1 MTAPSTTHQPYVP
14 ASQSPAELTP
24 RAIALGVLL
33 GLIFGAS
40 NVYLA
45 LKIGLTV
52 SASIPIAVLS
62 ITIFRWLGRST
73 ILENNI
79 VQTTGSAADSVSAGV
94 VFTIPAILLMGYDL
108 DISRVT
114 ILAIAGGLMGVL
126 MMIPLRRA
134 LIVKEHGN
142 LPYPEGTACAEVLIA
157 GERGGIH
164 ARTVFQAFG
173 IAFLYKFLM
182 TALKLWQEYPGKV
195 IRSYQG
201 AEVRV
206 EASPELIGVG
216 YIIGPRIAGYLFAG
230 GCLAYVVLMPAIKL
244 FGSAM
249 TEPMF
254 GTTKL
259 IRDMSAGEIRAAF
272 VFYIGAGSVASAGI
286 IALARS
292 LPTIIGAFRAGF
304 ADMRAS
310 RLGQTLA
317 AKLRTDDDLPISV
330 TIFGSIGLAIAI
342 ALIPQ
347 IGVNLLGGIL
357 IIIFGFF
364 FTTVSSRICGQV
376 GSSANPIS
384 GMTIAALI
392 AISFIFL
399 LLGWNQIDDRVRAIS
414 IACVIAVAVA
424 NGGNTS
430 QDLKTGFLVGATPRR
445 QQIAILI
452 GAVGSALAVG
462 WTLTF
467 LNSAYSYQVP
477 ETRPGFVAPAS
488 GATADGNVVV
498 HTETMSRFSI
508 GGTDSVD
515 DDSYQV
521 IRVYVETQGVPPGK
535 YLVDA
540 ASHEIRYVVDPG
552 IGGRIREYSGHEL
565 KRLDSPKAT
574 LMALITDGILTHR
587 LPWGLVLIG
596 VFLTIAIELMGVSSL
611 PVAVG
616 VYLPITT
623 SAGMFAGGIVRWLV
637 ERKVRSANRSLAEI
651 ESGPGV
657 LFASGLIAGGAIC
670 GIAVAAIAGWGSRSG
685 KAADWLAEA
694 LPLYHHLGWFATS
707 AIVGLI
713 MFAILGFLLYRTG
726 LRRQ

>member
-1 MTAPSTTHQPYVP
+1 MADHQPYVAP
-14 ASQSPAELTP
+14 SQSLAELTP
-24 RAIALGVLL
+24 RAVVLGVIL

-52 SASIPIAVLS
+52 SASIPIAVLA
-62 ITIFRWLGRST
+62 ITIFSKLGRST

-108 DISRVT
+108 DIGRVT

-157 GERGGIH
+157 GEKGGVH
-164 ARTVFQAFG
+164 AKTVFQAFG
-173 IAFLYKFLM
+173 IAFAYKFMM
-182 TALKLWQEYPGKV
+182 TALKLWQEYPGRV
-195 IRSYQG
+195 FRSYQS
-201 AEVRV
+201 AEMRV
-206 EASPELIGVG
+206 EVSPELLGVG

-230 GCLAYVVLMPAIKL
+230 GCLAYIVLMPAIKL
-244 FGSAM
+244 FGSSM

-272 VFYIGAGSVASAGI
+272 VFYIGAGAVATSGI

-292 LPTIIGAFRAGF
+292 MPTIIGAFRAGF

-310 RLGQTLA
+310 RVGQAVA
-317 AKLRTDDDLPISV
+317 ARLRTEDDLPIALTV
-330 TIFGSIGLAIAI
+330 FGSAGLALVLAF
-342 ALIPQ
+342 LPQ

-364 FTTVSSRICGQV
+364 FTTVSSRICGQI

-384 GMTIAALI
+384 GMTIASLI
-392 AISFIFL
+392 AISVIFL
-399 LLGWNQIDDRVRAIS
+399 LLGWTQIDDRVRAIS

-430 QDLKTGFLVGATPRR
+430 QDLKTGFLIGATPRR

-452 GAVGSALAVG
+452 GAIGSALAVG

-467 LNSAYSYQVP
+467 LNRSYQYEVP
-477 ETRPGFVAPAS
+477 ERRAGFVAPAS
-488 GATADGNVVV
+488 GASSDGNVVV
-498 HTETMSRFSI
+498 LDETKSNFRIAGGERF
-508 GGTDSVD
+508 DSA
-515 DDSYQV
+515 SYQV
-521 IRVYVETQGVPPGK
+521 VRIYAETNGVPAGK

-552 IGGRIREYSGHEL
+552 IGGRVREFEGRNL
-565 KRLDSPKAT
+565 PRLDSPKAT
-574 LMALITDGILTHR
+574 LMAFIADGILTHR
-587 LPWGLVLIG
+587 LPWALVLIG
-596 VFLTIAIELMGVSSL
+596 VCLAIAIELMGVQSL
-611 PVAVG
+611 PVTVG

-623 SAGMFAGGIVRWLV
+623 SAGMFAGGLVRWLV
-637 ERKVRSANRSLAEI
+637 ERRMRSANRSLAEI

-657 LFASGLIAGGAIC
+657 LFSSGLIAGGAIC
-670 GIAVAAIAGWGSRSG
+670 GIVVAGIAGAQGSPE
-685 KAADWLAEA
+685 WLAET
-694 LPLYHHLGWFATS
+694 LGLYHKIGVFATS
-707 AIVGLI
+707 SIVALVIFALLGYGLYRVGL
-713 MFAILGFLLYRTG
+713 RK
-726 LRRQ
+726 Q